1 MALQPQGGDP
11 LLAVAGL
18 FLVALVVLLLAPA
31 VAAAFHRSWRSGP
44 VAGGRRFDLHNQHRG
59 AECEECLDQPA
70 RILEER

>member
-44 VAGGRRFDLHNQHRG
+44 VAGGRRPAVRSS
-59 AECEECLDQPA
+59 QPA
-70 RILEER
+70 PRCRV